1 MSSRWN
7 RPVDNIEKA
16 VLKPAGTEMRSE
28 DRKAPYSEEVEKRRT
43 GPSPA
48 AEAEEEPEA
57 DRAEWRPEEE
67 PWEWSK

>member
-1 MSSRWN
+1 M
-7 RPVDNIEKA
+7 DNIEKA
-16 VLKPAGTEMRSE
+16 VLKPIGTEMWRE

-57 DRAEWRPEEE
+57 DRAEWRETGRRTLGMV
-67 PWEWSK
+67 KVTRCYR